1 MKGLFRV
8 ALMAGL
14 VAVSAGSVQATE
26 IRGDDDRYD
35 ADVYVVN
42 NHLTD
47 VRVYAEDAEGRL
59 HNLGRVARGQLKNFD
74 VPELIAD
81 GEFRIKVFPAS
92 PVWTPA
98 SGDFGIKTNPL
109 DFGTDQQVRIWL
121 EADLTQSVVEI
132 ARG

>member
-1 MKGLFRV
+1 MKGLMRV

-26 IRGDDDRYD
+26 VRDDDFRYD

-47 VRVYAEDAEGRL
+47 VRVYAEDADGRL

-74 VPELIAD
+74 VPEAIAD
-81 GEFRIKVFPAS
+81 GEFRIKVYPAS
-92 PVWTPA
+92 PVWAPNQ
-98 SGDFGIKTNPL
+98 SDLGIKTNPL
-109 DFGTDQQVRIWL
+109 DFGTDQEVRIWL
-121 EADLTQSVVEI
+121 EADLAQSVVEI
-132 ARG
+132 SRG